1 MCGLQPGCEV
11 ILGCGQKLRLN
22 SLFLFCTRESRKTQK
37 FNLNERVFLN
47 TNSKL
52 QSITQGKLSMNKFVS
67 FSAEGKYSVEI
78 NTERLHTVPA
88 DTVSSV
94 CISCFLVHIYLA
106 GTCYLG
112 LEINGFKPNINTTFE
127 A

>member
-1 MCGLQPGCEV
+1 MQIRNC
-11 ILGCGQKLRLN
+11 KA
-22 SLFLFCTRESRKTQK
+22 SR
-37 FNLNERVFLN
+37 RV
-47 TNSKL
+47 
-52 QSITQGKLSMNKFVS
+52 KLSMNKS
-67 FSAEGKYSVEI
+67 FSAEGKFSVEI

-94 CISCFLVHIYLA
+94 CISCFLVHFYLA

-112 LEINGFKPNINTTFE
+112 LEINGCKSNINTTFE

>member
-1 MCGLQPGCEV
+1 MKGYFSMQIRNC
-11 ILGCGQKLRLN
+11 KA
-22 SLFLFCTRESRKTQK
+22 SR
-37 FNLNERVFLN
+37 RV
-47 TNSKL
+47 
-52 QSITQGKLSMNKFVS
+52 KLSVNKFVS
-67 FSAEGKYSVEI
+67 FSAEGKFSVEI

-112 LEINGFKPNINTTFE
+112 LEINGCKPNIYIQHLKLNFIRVKKHVHVHE
-127 A
+127 ANYLTRILN

>member
-1 MCGLQPGCEV
+1 MQIRKC
-11 ILGCGQKLRLN
+11 K
-22 SLFLFCTRESRKTQK
+22 ESR
-37 FNLNERVFLN
+37 RV
-47 TNSKL
+47 
-52 QSITQGKLSMNKFVS
+52 KLSMNKLVS
-67 FSAEGKYSVEI
+67 FSAEGKFSVGI
-78 NTERLHTVPA
+78 NTERLHTVPT

-112 LEINGFKPNINTTFE
+112 LEYNILSLILYASKSVHGSKLFDEDIELTNSNFN